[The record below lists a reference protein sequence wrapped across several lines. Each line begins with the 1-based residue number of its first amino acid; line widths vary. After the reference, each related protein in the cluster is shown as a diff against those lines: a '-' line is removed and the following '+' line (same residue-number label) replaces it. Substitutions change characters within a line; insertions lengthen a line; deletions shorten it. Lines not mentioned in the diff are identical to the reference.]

1 MRTVRSGPVDGDGR
15 LEGEIVK
22 TKGAIL
28 WGVGEEWSVEE
39 IEVGDPAPGEV
50 TVQLAA
56 SGLCHSDEHLVTG
69 ATPVG
74 FPTLGGH
81 EGSGVVTKVGP
92 GVANLK
98 EGDHVVTAFIP
109 ACGQCPPCAKGMQN
123 LCDLGAFLL
132 GGTAISDGTHRVT
145 ARGQGVSPM
154 CLLGT
159 FSPYITVHQA
169 SVVKIEESVP
179 LDVAALVGCG
189 VTTGWGS
196 ATKVAAVRPGET
208 VAIMGVGGVGMNAVQ
223 GAAAAGARHVVVIE
237 PVAHKRDWARNYGAT
252 HTFATAEE
260 ATAAVNEL
268 TWGRMADKTIIAV
281 GDIQGED
288 IQIAMG
294 LTGKGG
300 RVVVTG
306 MGHWDKVD
314 VKLSLFELTLLQ
326 KDLQGAIFGGLSP
339 RAAIPELLALYQGG
353 QLKLDELVTRRYAL
367 EDINKGYQDMRDG
380 NNIRGMIAYTD
391 ADR

>member
-15 LEGEIVK
+15 LEGASVK

-50 TVQLAA
+50 TVELAA

-81 EGSGVVTKVGP
+81 EGSGVVTKVGQ

-169 SVVKIEESVP
+169 SVVKIEPSVP

-237 PVAHKRDWARNYGAT
+237 PVAHKRDWAMNYGAT

-260 ATAAVNEL
+260 ATAAVDEL
-268 TWGRMADKTIIAV
+268 TWGRKADKTIIAV

-288 IQIAMG
+288 VQTAMG

-339 RAAIPELLALYQGG
+339 RAAIPELLVLYTGG

-380 NNIRGMIAYTD
+380 NNVRGMVIYDHAS
-391 ADR
+391 